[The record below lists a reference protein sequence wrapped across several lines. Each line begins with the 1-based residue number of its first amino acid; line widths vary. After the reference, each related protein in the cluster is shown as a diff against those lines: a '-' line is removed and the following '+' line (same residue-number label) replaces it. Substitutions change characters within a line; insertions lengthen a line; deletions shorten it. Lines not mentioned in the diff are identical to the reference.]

1 MPALPLP
8 GNSQHGYLK
17 MSLTLYGAI
26 LSPFVRK
33 IRIQLAEQ
41 AIAHEHVIV
50 APFNQP
56 AWYFDIS
63 PLGRIPAIQDGE
75 LKLADSAVI
84 GQYLQDTYGGP
95 SLFGESPAEAARV
108 RWLEKY
114 ADYELAP
121 YATFTVF
128 AQRFLEPLKGGKSD
142 EQAVAIALSD
152 YLPPMLNYLNAQLNG
167 KAFFLGER
175 MSMADIAVTS
185 QLINMAHVGELID
198 EDRWPCLSS
207 LLARMTAR
215 SSLSALLP
223 AEHQL
228 VAKMSNR

>member
-1 MPALPLP
+1 MA
-8 GNSQHGYLK
+8 
-17 MSLTLYGAI
+17 LTLYGAI

-33 IRIQLAEQ
+33 IRMQLAEQ
-41 AIAHEHVIV
+41 SIAHEHVIV
-50 APFNQP
+50 APFSQP
-56 AWYFDIS
+56 DWYLDIS
-63 PLGRIPAIQDGE
+63 PLGRIPAIQDGDMT
-75 LKLADSAVI
+75 LADSSVI
-84 GQYLQDTYGGP
+84 AQYLHETYGGP
-95 SLFGESPAEAARV
+95 SLYGESPAEAARV

-128 AQRFLEPLKGGKSD
+128 AQRFLEPLKGGLTD
-142 EQAVAIALSD
+142 EQAVATALSD
-152 YLPPMLNYLNAQLNG
+152 HLPPMLDYLNRELNG

-215 SSLSALLP
+215 SSLSSLLP
-223 AEHQL
+223 SEHQL
-228 VAKMSNR
+228 VAKLSSR

>member
-1 MPALPLP
+1 MA
-8 GNSQHGYLK
+8 
-17 MSLTLYGAI
+17 LTLYGAI

-41 AIAHEHVIV
+41 AIAHDHVIV
-50 APFNQP
+50 APMRQP
-56 AWYFDIS
+56 DWYFDIS
-63 PLGRIPAIQDGE
+63 PLGRIPAIQDGD

-84 GQYLQDTYGGP
+84 AQYLEEAYGGP
-95 SLFGESPAEAARV
+95 SLYGETAAEAARV

-114 ADYELAP
+114 ADYELAAH
-121 YATFTVF
+121 ATFTVF
-128 AQRFLEPLKGGKSD
+128 AERFLEPLKGNRTN
-142 EQAVAIALSD
+142 EQAVATALSD
-152 YLPPMLNYLNAQLNG
+152 HLPPLLDYLTRELNG
-167 KAFFLGER
+167 KAFFLGDR
-175 MSMADIAVTS
+175 MSIADIAVTS

-215 SSLSALLP
+215 SSLSSLLP

-228 VAKMSNR
+228 IAKLGNR

>member
-1 MPALPLP
+1 MA
-8 GNSQHGYLK
+8 
-17 MSLTLYGAI
+17 LTLYGAI
-26 LSPFVRK
+26 LSPYVRK
-33 IRIQLAEQ
+33 IRMQLAEQ
-41 AIAHEHVIV
+41 GIAHEHVVV
-50 APFNQP
+50 APFRQP

-63 PLGRIPAIQDGE
+63 PMGRIPAIQDGD

-84 GQYLQDTYGGP
+84 AQYLQDAYGGT
-95 SLFGESPAEAARV
+95 SLYGETPAQAARV

-128 AQRFLEPLKGGKSD
+128 AERFLEPLKGNKSN
-142 EQAVAIALSD
+142 EQAVATALSD
-152 YLPPMLNYLNAQLNG
+152 HLPPLLDYLNGELNG

-215 SSLSALLP
+215 SSLSSLLP
-223 AEHQL
+223 AEHQMI
-228 VAKMSNR
+228 AKVGNR

>member
-1 MPALPLP
+1 MA
-8 GNSQHGYLK
+8 
-17 MSLTLYGAI
+17 LTLYGAI

-41 AIAHEHVIV
+41 SIAHEHVIV
-50 APFNQP
+50 PPFRQP
-56 AWYFDIS
+56 EWYFDIS
-63 PLGRIPAIQDGE
+63 PFGRIPAIQDGD

-84 GQYLQDTYGGP
+84 GQYLQETYGGP
-95 SLFGESPAEAARV
+95 SLYGESPVEAARV

-121 YATFTVF
+121 HATFTVF
-128 AQRFLEPLKGGKSD
+128 AQRFLQPLKGGHTD
-142 EQAVAIALSD
+142 EQAVTTALSD
-152 YLPPMLNYLNAQLNG
+152 HLPPMLDYLNNELNA

-215 SSLSALLP
+215 TSLNTLLP
-223 AEHQL
+223 AEHQMI
-228 VAKMSNR
+228 AKLSSPSR

>member
-1 MPALPLP
+1 
-8 GNSQHGYLK
+8 

-41 AIAHEHVIV
+41 AINHEHVV
-50 APFNQP
+50 VPPFNQP
-56 AWYFDIS
+56 VWYFDIS
-63 PLGRIPAIQDGE
+63 PLGRIPAIQDGD

-84 GQYLQDTYGGP
+84 GQYLQDTYGGT
-95 SLFGESPAEAARV
+95 SLFGDSPAEAARV

-128 AQRFLEPLKGGKSD
+128 AQRFLEPLKGDKCD
-142 EQAVAIALSD
+142 EQAVQKALTEH
-152 YLPPMLNYLNAQLNG
+152 LPPMLDYLNTQLNG
-167 KAFFLGER
+167 KAFFLGDR